1 MNYVEKIYNFYNSL
15 KTNELIVNVD
25 PKNNVPKRLISQDRM
40 NEDRRYIAETRGIK
54 IPENENQSLASTI
67 FSVCWR
73 AFKNGDFIYGGF
85 EMNGYHEIFLNNSD
99 FWCVYNSLNSHKPPA
114 EELEFLKKLNWFEKQ
129 SWSDDGKF
137 GCFLRQP
144 GDFPLPIYF
153 YDSGAYFSMP
163 LSLEAY
169 FDAMIDS
176 CAVRG
181 WQYFYID
188 IPEQFP
194 EFREVNKHKVLAEM
208 ELTLNLLPNLFQNK
222 DFSYHMNRFEGFKN
236 IIIQK
241 P

>member
-1 MNYVEKIYNFYNSL
+1 MFKIMG
-15 KTNELIVNVD
+15 EPIV
-25 PKNNVPKRLISQDRM
+25 
-40 NEDRRYIAETRGIK
+40 
-54 IPENENQSLASTI
+54 LAFI
-67 FSVCWR
+67 FS
-73 AFKNGDFIYGGF
+73 AFFYVLIEQSIQN
-85 EMNGYHEIFLNNSD
+85 FLPTFNNK
-99 FWCVYNSLNSHKPPA
+99 VLLLPA
-114 EELEFLKKLNWFEKQ
+114 VLSIQMGSILAGSTALGRFLAGLILKKLNWFEKQ